1 MPLFLRENDITRVLE
16 MDRVIAA
23 VEEAFTL
30 LGQGRALNRPRRR
43 VQNPDGSVL
52 HVMSA
57 ALPTW
62 GVMGLKAYT
71 SAPSGTRFVG
81 LLYSTDTGEL
91 LALMEAHRLGQM
103 RTGAA
108 SAVATRHMAR
118 REAGSLGLIGTGWQA
133 RGQVIA
139 ISRVRPVA
147 LVKCYSRTPDRREQF
162 AQEMVREL
170 GAEVVA
176 VDSAREAV
184 DGVDIVVTA
193 TTAREPV
200 LQGEWLQPGMHIN
213 AIGSNWAH
221 KQELDIPA
229 VARCQR
235 IAVDDLEQARQE
247 AGDLIAAVAA
257 SAVGWD
263 AVVELA
269 QIVTGRTPGRVR
281 EDEVTLFESQGIA
294 LEDVAAMKVAY
305 ERALELG
312 VGEVLSRPPAAAGE
326 GQ

>member
-1 MPLFLRENDITRVLE
+1 MPLFLRESDIARVLE

-23 VEEAFTL
+23 VEEAFVL

-57 ALPTW
+57 ALPPL

-91 LALMEAHRLGQM
+91 LALMEATRLGQM

-108 SAVATRHMAR
+108 SAVATRYMAR
-118 REAGSLGLIGTGWQA
+118 PDAGSLGVIGTGWQA

-147 LVKCYSRTPDRREQF
+147 LVKCYSRTAERREQF
-162 AQEMVREL
+162 AAEMVEEL

-176 VDSAREAV
+176 VDSARDAV
-184 DGVDIVVTA
+184 DGVDIIVTA

-200 LQGEWLQPGMHIN
+200 LLGEWLRPGVHVN

-221 KQELDIPA
+221 KQELDVPA
-229 VARCQR
+229 VSRCDR

-247 AGDLIAAVAA
+247 AGDLIAAV
-257 SAVGWD
+257 SAGALEWD
-263 AVVELA
+263 RVTELA
-269 QIVTGRTPGRVR
+269 RIVAGREPGRASP
-281 EDEVTLFESQGIA
+281 DEVTLFESQGIA

-312 VGEVLSRPPAAAGE
+312 VGEVLSRPAAPAGDP
-326 GQ
+326 